1 MTSLTFKHLQKVS
14 AKFCAHEYSPTSH
27 EQMSPKVNSKLFV
40 FVKLGMLISYIRH
53 NVLFLFLNLMTKLLN
68 TS

>member
-1 MTSLTFKHLQKVS
+1 MNILLPHMSKL
-14 AKFCAHEYSPTSH
+14 
-27 EQMSPKVNSKLFV
+27 SPKVNSKLFV
-40 FVKLGMLISYIRH
+40 FVKLGMLISYISH

>member
-1 MTSLTFKHLQKVS
+1 
-14 AKFCAHEYSPTSH
+14 
-27 EQMSPKVNSKLFV
+27 MSPKVNSKLFV